1 MKTII
6 ASLLVFIL
14 LIACSTQKNYPNAYT
29 ITKIQ
34 AEKDGQ
40 TLFLKNDNGEV
51 YTTIISM
58 PNGNFIKVQEGNI
71 ITFDV
76 QDTLKMDPPA
86 LVSKNI
92 KIVSGKEWS

>member
-1 MKTII
+1 MKTLF
-6 ASLLVFIL
+6 ASLIVLTL
-14 LIACSTQKNYPNAYT
+14 LICCNTSKTFPNAYT

-34 AEKDGQ
+34 PEKDGQ
-40 TLFLKNDNGEV
+40 TLFLKNEKGDV
-51 YTTIISM
+51 YTTIISI
-58 PNGNFIKVQEGNI
+58 PNGNFIKLEEGNV

-92 KIVSGKEWS
+92 KIVSQQE

>member
-1 MKTII
+1 MKTLI
-6 ASLLVFIL
+6 ASILVLTL
-14 LIACSTQKNYPNAYT
+14 LIACNTQKNYPNAYT

-40 TLFLKNDNGEV
+40 PLFLKNDKGDL
-51 YTTIISM
+51 YTTIISI
-58 PNGNFIKVQEGNI
+58 PNGNYIKVQEGNV

-76 QDTLKMDPPA
+76 QDTLQMEPPA

-92 KIVSGKEWS
+92 KIVRQQ

>member
-1 MKTII
+1 MKTLF
-6 ASLLVFIL
+6 ASLLLFTL
-14 LIACSTQKNYPNAYT
+14 LIACNTQKNYPNAYT

-40 TLFLKNDNGEV
+40 TLFLKNDKGEV
-51 YTTIISM
+51 YITIISI
-58 PNGNFIKVQEGNI
+58 PNGNFIKVQEGNV
-71 ITFDV
+71 ITFEV

-92 KIVSGKEWS
+92 KIVDGKGL